1 MLDLRQIHSLTDFLR
16 NHKTHVQRLQLADV
30 PEVLTVNGK
39 PELVIQ
45 SAGGYQSLL
54 DRLEYAEG
62 VAGLRKAY
70 RQVKRGETEDYRTAI
85 QSLKTENG
93 L

>member
-1 MLDLRQIHSLTDFLR
+1 MLDLRRIHSLTDFLR
-16 NHKTHVQRLQLADV
+16 NHKAHVQRLQEADG
-30 PEVLTVNGK
+30 PEVLTINGK
-39 PELVIQ
+39 PELVVQ
-45 SAGGYQSLL
+45 SAHGYQSML

-70 RQVKRGETEDYRTAI
+70 RQILDGETEDYRTAMET
-85 QSLKTENG
+85 LRAKHG